1 MVLSYHPAV
10 RESISVFVDYIAKV
24 VLSAGDKM
32 GGWENIS
39 QNKKIGSAIPALPTA
54 FQALTSWGFTR
65 CPAHGILNLIRFR
78 NLCVR
83 CHGVEQNQASRQHEP
98 GDAAQYFTDSHTL
111 LPPGCIS
118 LTFELLTLSP
128 FPIIQTLPKTASP
141 FWLRNLTFSL
151 KGAAVRAARQWI
163 SILGSTASRSTA

>member
-1 MVLSYHPAV
+1 MYNNLTPPAKQV
-10 RESISVFVDYIAKV
+10 GFGFGHFHFSEHEKLQCPQQAK
-24 VLSAGDKM
+24 AH
-32 GGWENIS
+32 
-39 QNKKIGSAIPALPTA
+39 KKIGSAIPALPTA

-128 FPIIQTLPKTASP
+128 FPIIQTLPKKASP
-141 FWLRNLTFSL
+141 FWLHNLTFSL
-151 KGAAVRAARQWI
+151 KGAAARRARQWI